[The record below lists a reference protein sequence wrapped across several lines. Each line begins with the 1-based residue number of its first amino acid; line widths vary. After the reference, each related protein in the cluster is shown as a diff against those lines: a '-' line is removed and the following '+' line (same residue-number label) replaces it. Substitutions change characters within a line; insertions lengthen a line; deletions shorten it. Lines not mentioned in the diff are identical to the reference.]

1 MCQLGHFI
9 NSENFKPRVELESG
23 GLCTKRKLMLFLSPS
38 STNFSMFM
46 GGGSMRFFFYPNVM
60 DIRRNVTLN
69 VIDSIAIIVCRKAC
83 VIRWQNVSH
92 DTQQPLSNIGML
104 FHLTTLCGSKTD
116 LSVLHTIGRMP
127 DCFCSFRFF
136 DQCSIFSAYILHW
149 GEANG
154 VN

>member
-92 DTQQPLSNIGML
+92 DT
-104 FHLTTLCGSKTD
+104 
-116 LSVLHTIGRMP
+116 
-127 DCFCSFRFF
+127 
-136 DQCSIFSAYILHW
+136 
-149 GEANG
+149 
-154 VN
+154 

>member
-9 NSENFKPRVELESG
+9 NSENFKPRVELE
-23 GLCTKRKLMLFLSPS
+23 R
-38 STNFSMFM
+38 
-46 GGGSMRFFFYPNVM
+46 GGGYVPKGSSCFFVPLLYQLLDVYGGGEACVFFYPNVM

-154 VN
+154 GN